1 MNRITWA
8 LSTLGRV
15 FVWSLYIVTSGVCAG
30 LGKGGG
36 ERYDSVV
43 EVGLKGAFCCPGEF
57 KFPIGGLLSRLLFT
71 SVLFHSFL
79 FLMAAG
85 PALLSLN
92 FDYAGN

>member
-1 MNRITWA
+1 M
-8 LSTLGRV
+8 
-15 FVWSLYIVTSGVCAG
+15 TSGVWAG
-30 LGKGGG
+30 PAKGGG
-36 ERYDSVV
+36 ERCDFVV
-43 EVGLKGAFCCPGEF
+43 EVGLKGAFRFPGEF
-57 KFPIGGLLSRLLFT
+57 KFPIGGLLSRLLFI